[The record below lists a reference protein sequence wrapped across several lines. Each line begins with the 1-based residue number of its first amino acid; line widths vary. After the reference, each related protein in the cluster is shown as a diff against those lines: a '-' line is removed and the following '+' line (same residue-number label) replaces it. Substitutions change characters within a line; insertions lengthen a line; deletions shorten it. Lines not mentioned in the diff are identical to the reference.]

1 MNFNKKRDKL
11 EWLEEGIFLHFISSA
26 IAGFLAVLGGSPADV
41 VKSRCIDGLKI
52 DGKIH
57 YYNSIVECSKVL
69 YKMEGWKGFYA
80 GFNANVSRLVMWNI
94 IMFITREQLK
104 MRWWNFKQRK

>member
-1 MNFNKKRDKL
+1 MED
-11 EWLEEGIFLHFISSA
+11 GIFLHFISSA

-41 VKSRCIDGLKI
+41 VKSRCIDGLKV

-69 YKMEGWKGFYA
+69 YKMKGLKGFYA
-80 GFNANVSRLVMWNI
+80 GFSANFMSFIFWNI
-94 IMFITREQLK
+94 IMLVTREQLK
-104 MRWWNFKQRK
+104 MKYWYYKKTK